1 LTVQAPV
8 TLVWVGATDP
18 TGQLSDLELAAW
30 RGMLETH
37 SALVAELD
45 AELERD
51 HGLPLTSYEVLMY
64 LGDSEHGKLRMGELA
79 DHLLL
84 SRSGITRLVDRLE
97 RQGLVERQP
106 CEDDGRGYYAVLT
119 DRGGDKLRIARPDH
133 LAGVRRH
140 FLDPL
145 DPDDLDALFRA
156 WERLAGQ
163 RPGGGLD
170 EHASDR
176 QVASDA

>member
-1 LTVQAPV
+1 M
-8 TLVWVGATDP
+8 GASREVN
-18 TGQLSDLELAAW
+18 GKLSDLELAAW
-30 RGMLETH
+30 RGMLEAH
-37 SALVAELD
+37 KDLVARLD

-64 LGDSEHGKLRMGELA
+64 LADSGKGKLRMGELA
-79 DHLLL
+79 DRLLL

-119 DRGGDKLRIARPDH
+119 ERGRDTLRVARPDH
-133 LAGVRRH
+133 LSGVRRH

-145 DPDDLDALFRA
+145 DR
-156 WERLAGQ
+156 
-163 RPGGGLD
+163 
-170 EHASDR
+170 S
-176 QVASDA
+176 

>member
-1 LTVQAPV
+1 
-8 TLVWVGATDP
+8 
-18 TGQLSDLELAAW
+18 
-30 RGMLETH
+30 
-37 SALVAELD
+37 
-45 AELERD
+45 
-51 HGLPLTSYEVLMY
+51 
-64 LGDSEHGKLRMGELA
+64 MGELA

-119 DRGGDKLRIARPDH
+119 GRGRDKLSVARLDH

-145 DPDDLDALFRA
+145 EPNDLDALCQA
-156 WERLAGQ
+156 WKRLAGQ
-163 RPGGGLD
+163 RSGGGLD